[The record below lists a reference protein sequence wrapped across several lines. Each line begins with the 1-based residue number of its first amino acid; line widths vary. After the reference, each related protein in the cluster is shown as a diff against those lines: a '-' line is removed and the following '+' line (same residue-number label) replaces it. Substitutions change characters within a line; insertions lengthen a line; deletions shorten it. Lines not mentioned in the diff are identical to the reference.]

1 MKCRPTSYD
10 LPPKDNVYGIKM
22 TGLGEGAASGK
33 FITQRCCRP
42 SSFAISSSVPS
53 LALAISLDLA
63 TVMGNLEVHTASK
76 PAVSD
81 QDLVRCN
88 RMAVKK
94 K

>member
-1 MKCRPTSYD
+1 MLLQVSP
-10 LPPKDNVYGIKM
+10 VI
-22 TGLGEGAASGK
+22 
-33 FITQRCCRP
+33 QRCCR
-42 SSFAISSSVPS
+42 SSNFAISASVPS
-53 LALAISLDLA
+53 LALTISLGLA